1 MNYIKR
7 FLLIT
12 FPVLLLAAPIAQGAE
27 YDFDRAHSS
36 FRFGV
41 QHIYSTVYGHFDT
54 YSGKVMFDPAKPADS
69 SFQFTVKVKSIQTGI
84 VKRDKHLLSNDFFT
98 AGKYPEITFTSSSV
112 KHTGGNNYAVAGTLQ
127 MKDVKKEVVL
137 PVVYWGSK
145 VHPMDKSKKVAGFD
159 FKLRVD
165 RLAYNVGNGK
175 FHKMGLVGKDVDIFA
190 SLEMMTG
197 N

>member
-7 FLLIT
+7 FLFIT
-12 FPVLLLAAPIAQGAE
+12 LPVLLLAAPIAQGAE

-41 QHIYSTVYGHFDT
+41 QHIFSTVYGHFDT
-54 YSGKVMFDPAKPADS
+54 YSGKVVFDPAKPADA

-84 VKRDKHLLSNDFFT
+84 AKRDNHLLSNDFFA
-98 AGKYPEITFTSSSV
+98 AGQYPEITFTSSSV
-112 KHTGGNNYAVAGTLQ
+112 KHTGGQNYEVTGILQ
-127 MKDVKKEVVL
+127 MKDVKKDVVL
-137 PVVYWGSK
+137 PVVYRGSK

-159 FKLRVD
+159 FNLTID

-175 FHKMGLVGKDVDIFA
+175 FHKMGVVGKDVTIFA
-190 SLEMMTG
+190 SLEMLTG